1 MSIYLSG
8 AIVMH
13 RRAGYATVP
22 VSRKREGEEG
32 VGGAG
37 RRRRRAL
44 GFSFRVQL
52 YRARQRGR
60 GEGLNMH
67 DAWALKPAFLRVVHH
82 PRAPRMQIAGHR
94 RYRFRH
100 LERRS
105 LPIPAKLRAREFFSL
120 IFLPPP
126 FFPILLLFFFLI
138 VVLYL
143 SIYLFFFSRSI
154 LSRASYSGSEHAK
167 RVQVE
172 QRFGRGVR
180 GWVFFE
186 LSKNPWGLRGEKR
199 GCKLILAWITIRIV
213 LVWISV
219 DWTVAGTL
227 VEHCTVSMVCGNV
240 CGKNWKCPVNE
251 RNLYR
256 WYML

>member
-32 VGGAG
+32 VGGGAG

-120 IFLPPP
+120 IFLPSP

-143 SIYLFFFSRSI
+143 SIYLFFFQSFNS
-154 LSRASYSGSEHAK
+154 
-167 RVQVE
+167 V
-172 QRFGRGVR
+172 
-180 GWVFFE
+180 
-186 LSKNPWGLRGEKR
+186 P
-199 GCKLILAWITIRIV
+199 RIV
-213 LVWISV
+213 FWQRTRKACSGGTAIWERGKGLGFFRAFEKSMGIARGKKGMQINISMNYDTNCSGV
-219 DWTVAGTL
+219 NFGGL
-227 VEHCTVSMVCGNV
+227 NCGWNV
-240 CGKNWKCPVNE
+240 GRALHGFYGLWKCLWKKLE
-251 RNLYR
+251 
-256 WYML
+256 MSGK